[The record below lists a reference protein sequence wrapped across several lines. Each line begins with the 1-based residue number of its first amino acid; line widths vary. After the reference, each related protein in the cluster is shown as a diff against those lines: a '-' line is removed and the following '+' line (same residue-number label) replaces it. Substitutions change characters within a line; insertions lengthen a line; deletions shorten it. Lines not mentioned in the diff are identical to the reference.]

1 METIHI
7 FSERLKQVVEI
18 KKKYSKKSQNQIAK
32 DLGISTGALSNYLAA
47 SAEPKIVFCA
57 VASEYFEVSA
67 DWLLGLSDVQKLDA
81 DLKAVCEYTGL
92 TEQSVDILHSALAIT
107 KKYNPACPYNFSWI
121 SNFINCFLSCDLGLR
136 NSVMS
141 AYIDLI
147 SLIESCESCP
157 TEKVFFDEYQLKVD
171 QQTKAV
177 ESLGRVMLVKSE
189 YAKMILYNAGQNIQ
203 ECLCDMVGM
212 SKQDIFD
219 MLDYNDIENRIVID
233 DKTRKSVT
241 EDAIKK
247 INDEFGD
254 GAAIDILSNDLLAG
268 DLSTEDKR
276 E

>member
-1 METIHI
+1 MAEEKRIR
-7 FSERLKQVVEI
+7 FPKFKERLNILKGDMTI
-18 KKKYSKKSQNQIAK
+18 KAFAEKIGVSLPTAGFYLNGDRLPDALGVHDIASK
-32 DLGISTGALSNYLAA
+32 
-47 SAEPKIVFCA
+47 C
-57 VASEYFEVSA
+57 EVSA
-67 DWLLGLSDVQKLDA
+67 DWLLGLSDVQKSDA
-81 DLKAVCEYTGL
+81 DLRVVCEYTGL
-92 TEQSVDILHSALAIT
+92 TEQSVDILHSVLAIT
-107 KKYNPACPYNFSWI
+107 KKYNPAHPYNFSWI
-121 SNFINCFLSCDLGLR
+121 SNFINRFLACDLGLR
-136 NSVMS
+136 NSVVN
-141 AYIDLI
+141 AYVDLI
-147 SLIESCESCP
+147 RLIESCESCP
-157 TEKVFFDEYQLKVD
+157 TEKVFFDEYQFKVD

-233 DKTRKSVT
+233 DKSRKSVI

-268 DLSTEDKR
+268 DLSPEDEK